1 MKKRKLSNQF
11 LKNFLVIFL
20 LAILD
25 TILALM
31 LLSFASRLIAGS
43 LTKNRYP
50 ASAII
55 KDDYEQIDASAVVQN
70 GGGVQVVDGNTVSFI
85 LKVLIPS

>member
-1 MKKRKLSNQF
+1 M
-11 LKNFLVIFL
+11 IFL

-25 TILALM
+25 TVLAFM

-43 LTKNRYP
+43 LTKTGT

-70 GGGVQVVDGNTVSFI
+70 GGGVQIVDREYRVVYSKGLDTIGKMS
-85 LKVLIPS
+85 